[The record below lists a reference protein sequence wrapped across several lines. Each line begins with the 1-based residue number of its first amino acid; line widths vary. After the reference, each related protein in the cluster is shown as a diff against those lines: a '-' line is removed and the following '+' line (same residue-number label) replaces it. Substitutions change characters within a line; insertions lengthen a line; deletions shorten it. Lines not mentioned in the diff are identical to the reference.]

1 MKPFESF
8 LAPKLNEFLIY
19 RQNLGYSLDTIRF
32 HLLLFDRYVM
42 EKNAGWHSFQPGFFL
57 DMRSH
62 CQLEKNSVNANI
74 WAVRNFF
81 QFLIRQDHIKR
92 NPLQD
97 IPLLKKN
104 TIVPFIF
111 SPEQTNQ
118 LLTAACKRIRKTK
131 YHFLKDLAFYVTA
144 FLLARCGMRISE
156 PLKLQRRHYRR
167 DDRTLYIEK
176 TKFSKDRL
184 VPIPKEVVSEIENY
198 LSVRKCILSHDD
210 SPFLL
215 VRTDQKP
222 LADHQIRL
230 LFHKVLKDTGLDQ
243 PKQVIGN
250 VNFLQPSPHSLRHS
264 FAVNTLLKIKERGG
278 DPQHALPILAAYMGH
293 SEYKY
298 TSVYL
303 KVTDAMSRKNLVD
316 FSLWQ
321 EKKE

>member
-8 LAPKLNEFLIY
+8 LAPKLNEFLTY
-19 RQNLGYSLDTIRF
+19 RETLGYSLKTISY
-32 HLLLFDRYVM
+32 HLRLFDRYVM
-42 EKNAGWHSFQPGFFL
+42 DKNAGWHSFEPGFFL
-57 DMRSH
+57 DMRSNIK
-62 CQLEKNSVNANI
+62 LESTSVNANI
-74 WAVRNFF
+74 WAIRNFF
-81 QFLIRQDHIKR
+81 QFLIRQGQIKE

-97 IPLLKKN
+97 IPLIKKN

-118 LLTAACKRIRKTK
+118 LLTAICRRIRKTK
-131 YHFLKDLAFYVTA
+131 RRFLKDLAFYVTV

-156 PLKLQRRHYRR
+156 PLGLRRHHYRR

-176 TKFSKDRL
+176 TKFCKDRL
-184 VPIPKEVVSEIENY
+184 IPIPKDVVSEIENY
-198 LSVRKCILSHDD
+198 ISVRKSILPHDD

-222 LADHQIRL
+222 LTDQQIRF
-230 LFHKVLKDTGLDQ
+230 LFHQAVKDIGLEQ
-243 PKQVIGN
+243 PKRVVGN
-250 VNFLQPSPHSLRHS
+250 VNFLQPTPHSLRHG
-264 FAVNTLLKIKERGG
+264 FAVNTLLKIKERGE
-278 DPQHALPILAAYMGH
+278 DPQHALPVLAAYMGH

-303 KVTDAMSRKNLVD
+303 RVTDALSRKNLVD

-321 EKKE
+321 ETKE

>member
-1 MKPFESF
+1 MKPFRSF
-8 LAPKLNEFLIY
+8 LAPKLNEFLTY
-19 RQNLGYSLDTIRF
+19 RQNLGYSLNTIRF

-42 EKNAGWHSFQPGFFL
+42 DKNADWHSFQPGFFL

-62 CQLEKNSVNANI
+62 IKLEKNSVNANI
-74 WAVRNFF
+74 WAIRNFF
-81 QFLIRQDHIKR
+81 QFLIRQGHIEN

-111 SPEQTNQ
+111 SPEQTNR
-118 LLTAACKRIRKTK
+118 LLASVCRRIRKTK
-131 YHFLKDLAFYVTA
+131 YHFLKDLAFYVVIL
-144 FLLARCGMRISE
+144 LLARCGMRISE
-156 PLKLQRRHYRR
+156 PLRLMRHHYRR

-184 VPIPKEVVSEIENY
+184 IPIPKEVVYEIENY
-198 LSVRKCILSHDD
+198 LSVRKSILHDD

-222 LADHQIRL
+222 PTDQQIRFQ
-230 LFHKVLKDTGLDQ
+230 FHKAMKDVGLDQ
-243 PKQVIGN
+243 PKRVIGN

-264 FAVNTLLKIKERGG
+264 FAVYTLLKIRERGG

-303 KVTDAMSRKNLVD
+303 RVTDAISRKNLID

-321 EKKE
+321 ERKE

>member
-1 MKPFESF
+1 MKPFKSF

-19 RQNLGYSLDTIRF
+19 RQSLGYALCTIRY
-32 HLLLFDRYVM
+32 HLLLFDRYVV
-42 EKNAGWHSFQPGFFL
+42 EKNADWHSFQPGFFL
-57 DMRSH
+57 DMRSNIK
-62 CQLEKNSVNANI
+62 LEKNSVNANI
-74 WAVRNFF
+74 WAIRNFF
-81 QFLIRQDHIKR
+81 QFLIRQDHIKN

-97 IPLLKKN
+97 IPLIGKN

-118 LLTAACKRIRKTK
+118 LLTAICKRIRKTK
-131 YHFLKDLAFYVTA
+131 YHFLKDLAFYVTVL
-144 FLLARCGMRISE
+144 LLARCGMRISE
-156 PLKLQRRHYRR
+156 PLKLQRHHYRR

-176 TKFSKDRL
+176 TKFCKDRL
-184 VPIPKEVVSEIENY
+184 IPIPKVVVSEIENY
-198 LSVRKCILSHDD
+198 LSVRRSILPHDD

-222 LADHQIRL
+222 LADHQIRP

-243 PKQVIGN
+243 PKRVIGN

-303 KVTDAMSRKNLVD
+303 RITDAISRKNLVD

>member
-1 MKPFESF
+1 MKPFRSF
-8 LAPKLNEFLIY
+8 LAPKLNEFLTY
-19 RQNLGYSLDTIRF
+19 RQNLGYSLNTIRF

-42 EKNAGWHSFQPGFFL
+42 DKNADWHSFQPGFFL

-62 CQLEKNSVNANI
+62 IKLEKNSVNANI
-74 WAVRNFF
+74 WAIRNFF
-81 QFLIRQDHIKR
+81 QFLIRQGHIEN

-111 SPEQTNQ
+111 SPEQTNR
-118 LLTAACKRIRKTK
+118 LLASVCRRIRKTK
-131 YHFLKDLAFYVTA
+131 YHFLKDLSFYMVVL
-144 FLLARCGMRISE
+144 LLARCGMRISE
-156 PLKLQRRHYRR
+156 PLRLMRHHYRR

-184 VPIPKEVVSEIENY
+184 IPIPKEVVYEIENY
-198 LSVRKCILSHDD
+198 LSVRKSILHDD

-222 LADHQIRL
+222 PTDQQIRFQ
-230 LFHKVLKDTGLDQ
+230 FHKAMKDVGLDQ
-243 PKQVIGN
+243 PKRVIGN

-264 FAVNTLLKIKERGG
+264 FAVYTLLKIRERGG

-303 KVTDAMSRKNLVD
+303 RVTDAISRKNLID

-321 EKKE
+321 ERKE

>member
-8 LAPKLNEFLIY
+8 LATKLDEFLIY
-19 RQNLGYSLDTIRF
+19 RKSLGYSLYTIRY

-42 EKNAGWHSFQPGFFL
+42 EKNANWRSFQPGFFL
-57 DMRSH
+57 DMRSNIK
-62 CQLEKNSVNANI
+62 LEKNSVNANI
-74 WAVRNFF
+74 WATRNFF
-81 QFLIRQDHIKR
+81 QFLIRQGHIR
-92 NPLQD
+92 ENPLQD
-97 IPLLKKN
+97 IPLIQKN

-111 SPEQTNQ
+111 SPDETNQ
-118 LLTAACKRIRKTK
+118 LLEATCKRIRKTK
-131 YHFLKDLAFYVTA
+131 YHFLKDLAFYVVI
-144 FLLARCGMRISE
+144 LILARCGMRISE
-156 PLKLQRRHYRR
+156 PLRLMRHHYRR

-184 VPIPKEVVSEIENY
+184 IPIPKEVVSEIDNY
-198 LSVRKCILSHDD
+198 LSVRRSIYTHDD

-243 PKQVIGN
+243 PKRVIGN
-250 VNFLQPSPHSLRHS
+250 VNFLQPSPHSMRHS
-264 FAVNTLLKIKERGG
+264 FAVYTLLKIRERGG

-303 KVTDAMSRKNLVD
+303 RVTDAMSRKNLVD

>member
-8 LAPKLNEFLIY
+8 LAPKLDEFLTY
-19 RQNLGYSLDTIRF
+19 RQSLGYSLKTIRY

-57 DMRSH
+57 EMRSNIK
-62 CQLEKNSVNANI
+62 LEKTSVNANI
-74 WAVRNFF
+74 WATRNFF
-81 QFLIRQDHIKR
+81 QFLIRRGHIKE

-111 SPEQTNQ
+111 SPEQSNQ
-118 LLTAACKRIRKTK
+118 LLEAICRRIRKTK
-131 YHFLKDLAFYVTA
+131 HRFLKDLAFYIVV

-156 PLKLQRRHYRR
+156 PLRLQRHHYRR

-176 TKFSKDRL
+176 TKFCKDRL
-184 VPIPKEVVSEIENY
+184 IPIPKDVVSEIENY
-198 LSVRKCILSHDD
+198 LSVRESILPHDG

-222 LADHQIRL
+222 LTDHQVRF
-230 LFHKVLKDTGLDQ
+230 LFHQAVKEIGLDQ
-243 PKQVIGN
+243 PKRVIGN
-250 VNFLQPSPHSLRHS
+250 VNFLQPTPHSLRHS
-264 FAVNTLLKIKERGG
+264 FAVYTLLKIKERGG
-278 DPQHALPILAAYMGH
+278 SPQHALPVLAAYMGH

-303 KVTDAMSRKNLVD
+303 RVTDALSRKNLVD

>member
-1 MKPFESF
+1 MKPFRSF
-8 LAPKLNEFLIY
+8 LAPKLNEFLTY
-19 RQNLGYSLDTIRF
+19 RQNLGYSLNTIRF

-42 EKNAGWHSFQPGFFL
+42 DKNADWHSFQPGFFL

-62 CQLEKNSVNANI
+62 IKLEKNSVNANI
-74 WAVRNFF
+74 WAIRNFF
-81 QFLIRQDHIKR
+81 QFLIRQGHIEN

-111 SPEQTNQ
+111 SPEQTDQ
-118 LLTAACKRIRKTK
+118 LLASVCKRIRKTK
-131 YHFLKDLAFYVTA
+131 YHFLKDLAFYVVIL
-144 FLLARCGMRISE
+144 LLARCGMRISE
-156 PLKLQRRHYRR
+156 PLRLMRHHYRR

-184 VPIPKEVVSEIENY
+184 IPIPKEVVSGIENY
-198 LSVRKCILSHDD
+198 LSVRKSILHDD

-222 LADHQIRL
+222 PTDQQIRFQ
-230 LFHKVLKDTGLDQ
+230 FHKAMKDMGLDQ
-243 PKQVIGN
+243 PKRVIGN

-264 FAVNTLLKIKERGG
+264 FAVYTLQEIRERGG

-303 KVTDAMSRKNLVD
+303 RVTDAISRKNLID

-321 EKKE
+321 ERKE

>member
-1 MKPFESF
+1 MKPFRSF
-8 LAPKLNEFLIY
+8 LAPKLNEFLTY
-19 RQNLGYSLDTIRF
+19 RQNLGYSLNTIRF

-42 EKNAGWHSFQPGFFL
+42 DKNADWHSFQPGFFL

-62 CQLEKNSVNANI
+62 IKLEKNSVNANI
-74 WAVRNFF
+74 WAIRNFF
-81 QFLIRQDHIKR
+81 QFLIRQGHIEN

-111 SPEQTNQ
+111 SPEQTNR
-118 LLTAACKRIRKTK
+118 LLASVCRRIRKTK
-131 YHFLKDLAFYVTA
+131 YHFLKDLAFYVVIL
-144 FLLARCGMRISE
+144 LLARCGMRISE
-156 PLKLQRRHYRR
+156 PLRLMRHHYRR

-184 VPIPKEVVSEIENY
+184 IPIPKEVVYEIENY
-198 LSVRKCILSHDD
+198 LSVRKSILHDD

-222 LADHQIRL
+222 PTDQQIRFQ
-230 LFHKVLKDTGLDQ
+230 FHKAMKDMGLDQ
-243 PKQVIGN
+243 PKRVIGN

-264 FAVNTLLKIKERGG
+264 FAVYTLLKIRERGG

-303 KVTDAMSRKNLVD
+303 RVTDAISRKNLID

-321 EKKE
+321 ERKE

>member
-8 LAPKLNEFLIY
+8 LAPKLNEFLMY
-19 RQNLGYSLDTIRF
+19 RQSLGYSLDTIRY
-32 HLLLFDRYVM
+32 HLRLFDRYVM
-42 EKNAGWHSFQPGFFL
+42 EKNAGWHSFEPSFFL
-57 DMRSH
+57 EMRSH
-62 CQLEKNSVNANI
+62 IKLEKTAVNANI

-81 QFLIRQDHIKR
+81 QFLIRQGHMKE

-104 TIVPFIF
+104 TIVPFVL

-118 LLTAACKRIRKTK
+118 LLTAICKRIRKTK
-131 YHFLKDLAFYVTA
+131 YRFLRDLAFYNVVL
-144 FLLARCGMRISE
+144 LLARCGMRISE
-156 PLKLQRRHYRR
+156 PLRLQRHHYRR

-176 TKFSKDRL
+176 TKFCKDRL
-184 VPIPKEVVSEIENY
+184 IPIPKEVVSAIENY
-198 LSVRKCILSHDD
+198 LSVRRSILPHDD

-222 LADHQIRL
+222 PTDEQIRF
-230 LFHKVLKDTGLDQ
+230 LFHQAVNDIGLDQ
-243 PKQVIGN
+243 PKRVIGN
-250 VNFLQPSPHSLRHS
+250 VNFLQPTPHSLRHS
-264 FAVNTLLKIKERGG
+264 FAVYTLLKIKERGE
-278 DPQHALPILAAYMGH
+278 DPQKALPVLAAYMGH

-303 KVTDAMSRKNLVD
+303 RVTDALSRKNLVD

-321 EKKE
+321 ERKE

>member
-1 MKPFESF
+1 MKPFKSF
-8 LAPKLNEFLIY
+8 LAPKLEEFLTY
-19 RQNLGYSLDTIRF
+19 RQNLGYSLDTIRY

-42 EKNAGWHSFQPGFFL
+42 EKNAGWHSFEPGFFL
-57 DMRSH
+57 DMRANIK
-62 CQLEKNSVNANI
+62 LEKNSVNANI

-81 QFLIRQDHIKR
+81 QFLIRQGHMKE

-104 TIVPFIF
+104 AIVPFIL

-118 LLTAACKRIRKTK
+118 LLTAISKRIRKTK
-131 YHFLKDLAFYVTA
+131 YHFLKDLAFYVVV

-156 PLKLQRRHYRR
+156 PLKLQRHHYRR

-176 TKFSKDRL
+176 TKFCKDRL
-184 VPIPKEVVSEIENY
+184 IPIPGEVVSEIENY
-198 LSVRKCILSHDD
+198 LSVRRSILPHDD

-222 LADHQIRL
+222 PTDQQIRF
-230 LFHKVLKDTGLDQ
+230 LFHQAIKDIDLDQ
-243 PKQVIGN
+243 PKRVIGN
-250 VNFLQPSPHSLRHS
+250 VNFLQPTPHSLRHS
-264 FAVNTLLKIKERGG
+264 FAVYTLLKIKERGG
-278 DPQHALPILAAYMGH
+278 DPNHALPILAAYMGH

-303 KVTDAMSRKNLVD
+303 RVTDALSRKNLAD

-321 EKKE
+321 ERKE

>member
-1 MKPFESF
+1 MKPFESY
-8 LAPKLNEFLIY
+8 LSPKLDEFLTY
-19 RQNLGYSLDTIRF
+19 RQSLGYSLKTIRY

-42 EKNAGWHSFQPGFFL
+42 EKNAGWHSFQPNFFL
-57 DMRSH
+57 EMRSNIK
-62 CQLEKNSVNANI
+62 LEKTSVNANI
-74 WAVRNFF
+74 WAIRNFF
-81 QFLIRQDHIKR
+81 QFLIRQGHIKE

-118 LLTAACKRIRKTK
+118 LLTVICKRIRKTRR
-131 YHFLKDLAFYVTA
+131 HFLKDLASYVA
-144 FLLARCGMRISE
+144 VFLLARCGMRISE
-156 PLKLQRRHYRR
+156 PLRLKRHHYRR

-176 TKFSKDRL
+176 TKFCKDRL
-184 VPIPKEVVSEIENY
+184 IPIPKDVVSEIENY
-198 LSVRKCILSHDD
+198 LSVRQSILPHDD

-222 LADHQIRL
+222 LTDHQVRF
-230 LFHKVLKDTGLDQ
+230 LFHQAVKEIGLEQ
-243 PKQVIGN
+243 PKRVVGN
-250 VNFLQPSPHSLRHS
+250 VNFLQPTPHSLRHS
-264 FAVNTLLKIKERGG
+264 FAVYTLLKIRERGG
-278 DPQHALPILAAYMGH
+278 NPQHALPILAAYMGH

-303 KVTDAMSRKNLVD
+303 RVTDAISRKNLVD

>member
-1 MKPFESF
+1 MKPFRSF
-8 LAPKLNEFLIY
+8 LAPKLNEFLTY
-19 RQNLGYSLDTIRF
+19 RQNLGYSLNTIRF

-42 EKNAGWHSFQPGFFL
+42 DKNADWHSFQPGFFL

-62 CQLEKNSVNANI
+62 IKLEKNSVNANI
-74 WAVRNFF
+74 WAIRNFF
-81 QFLIRQDHIKR
+81 QFLIRQGHIEN

-111 SPEQTNQ
+111 SPEQTNR
-118 LLTAACKRIRKTK
+118 LLASVCRRIRKTK
-131 YHFLKDLAFYVTA
+131 YHFLKDLSFYMVVL
-144 FLLARCGMRISE
+144 LLARCGMRISE
-156 PLKLQRRHYRR
+156 PLRLMRHHYRR

-184 VPIPKEVVSEIENY
+184 IPIPKEVVSGIENY
-198 LSVRKCILSHDD
+198 LSVRKSILHDD

-222 LADHQIRL
+222 PTDQQIRFQ
-230 LFHKVLKDTGLDQ
+230 FHKAMKDVGLDQ
-243 PKQVIGN
+243 PKRVIGN

-264 FAVNTLLKIKERGG
+264 FAVYTLLKIRERGG

-303 KVTDAMSRKNLVD
+303 RVTDAISRKNLID

-321 EKKE
+321 ERKE